1 MMPNWSSVFC
11 STTQQP
17 STNTRNTRKQRKK
30 TCPESEKTYQ
40 TPTTSQS
47 KTKEINGREDFSK
60 QKRSAEKIETQQKSV
75 EEDKKNEERPIMLQA
90 TMRQSLFTQGGLS
103 EVSC

>member
-1 MMPNWSSVFC
+1 MPNWSSVFC

-30 TCPESEKTYQ
+30 TCPESKKIDEI
-40 TPTTSQS
+40 PTTSQF
-47 KTKEINGREDFSK
+47 KTKETTGCEGFSNPNM
-60 QKRSAEKIETQQKSV
+60 SAKKIETQQKSV
-75 EEDKKNEERPIMLQA
+75 EEDKKTEEIPMMMQ
-90 TMRQSLFTQGGLS
+90 TSMRQSLFTQGGLP